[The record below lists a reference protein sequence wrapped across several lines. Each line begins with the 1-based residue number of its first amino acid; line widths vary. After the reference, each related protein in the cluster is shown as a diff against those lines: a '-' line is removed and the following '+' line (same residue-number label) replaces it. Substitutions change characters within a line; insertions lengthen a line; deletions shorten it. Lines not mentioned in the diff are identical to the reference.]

1 MVNALSVLCL
11 LPFLVALYN
20 FWTWKRPERAR
31 QLPRRLS
38 VLIPARNEARSIE
51 RAVQGVLASQGA
63 SEVLL
68 PSEVLV
74 YDDNSEDET
83 AEIVGRVAQAD
94 ARVRLIPGR
103 PLSPGWVGKPHA
115 CQVLSEEATGDVL
128 VFLDADVHLEPDGLL
143 RLLGGLEDVDVVTA
157 VPRQITETF
166 GERAIVSLLLL
177 TYLAWLPLRW
187 VETKPE
193 PRFVAANGQLLAIR
207 QDTLRELGGF
217 SSIRGAIVDDVAL
230 VRHAKTRS
238 LRARFVDGTHIASCR
253 MYRSF
258 GEVWRGFSKNI
269 AAGLGGSFFAVL
281 GVTSLYALCFVFPYV
296 TLLVGAFSGDLA
308 VAAFGGLGVFLNIT
322 LRALIARRYDQP
334 KEQIL
339 FHPLAVLL
347 LIALAYNSWS
357 WVKRRKILWAGRV
370 YAGGHG

>member
-1 MVNALSVLCL
+1 MVSALSLLCVLPL
-11 LPFLVALYN
+11 SVVLYN
-20 FWTWKRPERAR
+20 LWTWNRPEKARRA
-31 QLPRRLS
+31 PERLS

-51 RAVQGVLASQGA
+51 RALGGVLAAMDASGA
-63 SEVLL
+63 PLSA
-68 PSEVLV
+68 EVLV
-74 YDDNSEDET
+74 YDDNSEDDT
-83 AEIVGRVAQAD
+83 AAIVERMAQVD
-94 ARVRLIPGR
+94 ARIRLIPGR

-115 CQVLSEEATGDVL
+115 CQILWEEATGDVL

-143 RLLGGLEDVDVVTA
+143 RLIGGLEEVDLVTA
-157 VPRQITETF
+157 VPRQVTETF

-207 QDTLRELGGF
+207 RDTLSHLGGF
-217 SSIRGAIVDDVAL
+217 SSVQGAIVDDVAL
-230 VRHAKTRS
+230 VRHAKVRG
-238 LRARFVDGTHIASCR
+238 LRARFVDGTRIASCR

-281 GVTSLYALCFVFPYV
+281 GVTTLYAVCFVLPYV
-296 TLLVGAFSGDLA
+296 ALIIGASSGDWGT
-308 VAAFGGLGVFLNIT
+308 AAFGGLGVSLNVT
-322 LRALIARRYDQP
+322 LRLLIARRYEQP
-334 KEQIL
+334 KEQVV

-357 WVKRRKILWAGRV
+357 WFKRRQILWAGRV

>member
-230 VRHAKTRS
+230 VRYAKTRS

-322 LRALIARRYDQP
+322 LRALIARHYDQP

-347 LIALAYNSWS
+347 LIALSYNSWS